1 MPFSPS
7 LKSGLNSAD
16 LFGGGGKVGGFSPS
30 DVLSGKAGK
39 IDYNPFGGKT
49 SSGFGIGK
57 PGSFFN
63 PSDESRASATRMA
76 GLFGSILGGGKKS
89 GTQLAGDAM
98 ANYINSQ
105 NQDKDKKGVGSIQSM
120 GDDMFL
126 YTPTREPDFAEFEG
140 TYRKGAGGA
149 IGGALMGGLKG
160 FAMGGPV
167 GAVVGAGAGA
177 LGGM

>member
-1 MPFSPS
+1 MPFSTS

-16 LFGGGGKVGGFSPS
+16 LFGGGGGGGFNPGLKTGGI
-30 DVLSGKAGK
+30 DFSGAFGG
-39 IDYNPFGGKT
+39 GGKT

-76 GLFGSILGGGKKS
+76 GMFGKILGGGKKS

-105 NQDKDKKGVGSIQSM
+105 NQDKDKKGLGSIQSM

-126 YTPTREPDFAEFEG
+126 YTPTREPDFAEYEG
-140 TYRKGAGGA
+140 TARKGFGGA
-149 IGGALMGGLKG
+149 IGGALMGGLQG
-160 FAMGGPV
+160 FAAGGPV
-167 GAVVGAGAGA
+167 GAALGAGAGFA
-177 LGGM
+177 GGL

>member
-1 MPFSPS
+1 MSGFAPKFKFSGNIPFDSNP
-7 LKSGLNSAD
+7 KI
-16 LFGGGGKVGGFSPS
+16 GGFSPT
-30 DVLSGKAGK
+30 DILGGKAGN

-76 GLFGSILGGGKKS
+76 GMFGKILGGGNKS

-98 ANYINSQ
+98 ANYMNMMGQ
-105 NQDKDKKGVGSIQSM
+105 EKDKDKKGTSSIQAM

-126 YTPTREPDFAEFEG
+126 YTPTREPDFAEYEG
-140 TYRKGAGGA
+140 TYRKGFGGI
-149 IGGALMGGLKG
+149 IGGALQGGFQG
-160 FAMGGPV
+160 FAAGGPI
-167 GAVVGAGAGA
+167 GAAIGAGAGA
-177 LGGM
+177 LSA

>member
-1 MPFSPS
+1 MSGFAPKFKFSGNIPFDSNP
-7 LKSGLNSAD
+7 KI
-16 LFGGGGKVGGFSPS
+16 GGFSPT
-30 DVLSGKAGK
+30 DILSGKAGN

-63 PSDESRASATRMA
+63 PSDASRASATRMA
-76 GLFGSILGGGKKS
+76 GMFGSILGGGKKS

-126 YTPTREPDFAEFEG
+126 YTPTREPDFAEYEG
-140 TYRKGAGGA
+140 TARKGFGGA
-149 IGGALMGGLKG
+149 IGGALLGGFQG
-160 FAMGGPV
+160 FAAGGPI
-167 GAVVGAGAGA
+167 GAAIGAGAGA
-177 LGGM
+177 LSA